1 MLHISE
7 DRKTYQ
13 GLKTHCV
20 PVFVFV
26 GVAAVVL
33 SLLNVEPEVMVDVV
47 DALLTDVARKGK

>member
-1 MLHISE
+1 MLHVSE

-13 GLKTHCV
+13 GLKMHHT
-20 PVFVFV
+20 PVFIFI

-47 DALLTDVARKGK
+47 DALLDIAQKGK